1 MQEMSFGAISVQK
14 NSSSESSLT
23 GRESD
28 SLACFDRGVDFG
40 VVSGVHRNN
49 VRVASE
55 QGAARRVQ
63 KVFDLPCLAHP
74 RQGRRKGAG

>member
-55 QGAARRVQ
+55 QG
-63 KVFDLPCLAHP
+63 LPEEC
-74 RQGRRKGAG
+74 KSKKC